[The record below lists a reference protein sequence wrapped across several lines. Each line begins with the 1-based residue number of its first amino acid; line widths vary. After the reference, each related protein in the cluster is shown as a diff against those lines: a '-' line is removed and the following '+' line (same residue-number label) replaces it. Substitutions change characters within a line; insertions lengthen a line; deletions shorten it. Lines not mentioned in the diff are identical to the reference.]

1 MSAINRLRIFN
12 KVSFLIKDEL
22 TFFTSAEIMQMVGV
36 DVWKRIAEDVGYP
49 RTILSTVVTSGSW
62 MVSSPNDLV
71 RLYEMAEF
79 SIRKEEDKILVPS
92 VPHNY
97 WMETTNYIGIY
108 PASTS
113 GLVNIPYVKEPTSL
127 SSDSASNE
135 LSERCYTA
143 AAYWIA
149 GECMLKDNDQRYK
162 DFTALY
168 DKEILRLQKLYGTR
182 YTVFGELQAK
192 EEKERK

>member
-12 KVSFLIKDEL
+12 KVSFLIKNEL
-22 TFFTSAEIMQMVGV
+22 TFFTSSEIMQMVGV

-49 RTILSTVVTSGSW
+49 RTLLSAVVSSGTW
-62 MVSSPNDLV
+62 MVSSPSDMV
-71 RLYEMAEF
+71 KLYEMEEF
-79 SIRKEEDKILVPS
+79 SVRKEDDKTLVPT

-97 WMETTNYIGIY
+97 WLESTNYIGIY
-108 PASTS
+108 PASLS

-127 SSDSASNE
+127 STDSASNE

-149 GECMLKDNDQRYK
+149 GECMLKDSDQRYK
-162 DFTALY
+162 DFTLLY
-168 DKEILRLQKLYGTR
+168 DKEILRLQKLYSAR